1 LRKKLINSMPYQAI
15 NYQKTS
21 NIITINLIGSLKDRV
36 ELGQIVDELAELC
49 DHIAWDETIKVVV
62 LTGSEETSFSMGID
76 LSSAVSEINEGDEKT
91 FYSLSG
97 PVAKLDRPVVAAI
110 SGDAIG
116 QGLELAL
123 ACDIRIASETSC
135 FGMSHIKSGLIPWDG
150 GTQRLSRLVGRGKAL
165 EMILTGEVIGAQE
178 ALRIGL
184 VNKVVAKED
193 LMEVTMKMAQEM
205 ASKGP
210 IALRYTKE
218 AIYKGMDMTL
228 EQGLRQEADL
238 YLLIHTS
245 KDRTEG
251 IQAFREK
258 RTPKFE
264 GK

>member
-1 LRKKLINSMPYQAI
+1 MSEKTLR
-15 NYQKTS
+15 YQKA
-21 NIITINLIGSLKDRV
+21 NHVLVIDLNGPLDHSLLKSQICA
-36 ELGQIVDELAELC
+36 ELGELC
-49 DHIAWDETIKVVV
+49 DEATWNEEVYVVV
-62 LTGSEETSFSMGID
+62 ISDTGEKALSMETDLTR
-76 LSSAVSEINEGDEKT
+76 AVSVDGLEEEMEPQSFTEPI
-91 FYSLSG
+91 S
-97 PVAKLDRPVVAAI
+97 KLDQPVIAAI

-123 ACDIRIASETSC
+123 ACDMRIASETAR
-135 FGMSHIKSGLIPWDG
+135 FGLPQIKSGLIPWDG
-150 GTQRLSRLVGRGKAL
+150 GTQRLSRLVGKGKAL
-165 EMILTGEVIGAQE
+165 EMILTGEIIDAQE

-184 VNKVVAKED
+184 VNKVVPKKD
-193 LMEVTMKMAQEM
+193 LTEVTMKMANEM

-228 EQGLRQEADL
+228 EQGLRLEADL

-245 KDRTEG
+245 KDRKEG

-258 RTPKFE
+258 RKPRFE